1 MGRADGYGR
10 AWCVTIWAKSIRN
23 MGYGDMLTDDDMPTD
38 IIGQRLVEQIREEW
52 ALSGKG
58 RTSGAVACL
67 SAKDGFHIHMGVYA
81 SNKVL
86 FTTVASVLGN
96 AHVEPQYGT
105 KQQLVE
111 YLRKQGKWEE
121 KGEKILYE
129 SNMDG
134 IQDGQGK
141 RTDLNSISEMIDKG
155 MTPNE
160 IFREDIKFRKWD
172 KMIKDAYFDKRYQET
187 PIHRDIKVNWLF
199 GGTGTGKTHIVTDL
213 AEKYGEDNIYM
224 VTDYANGF
232 DKYNGEPILIMDEFR
247 GQLPYSVMLTILQ
260 GYKQQIHAR
269 YTNIVTLWNE
279 VYITSPLTP
288 YEVYQNI
295 DNKFDT
301 KEQLYRRIT
310 TTTLCYKDD
319 NGYYKK
325 SLSGARERWEFNS
338 DKDGFISL
346 DLFEKDEQIKIPF
359 VND

>member
-1 MGRADGYGR
+1 MPTKDIKGR
-10 AWCVTIWAKSIRN
+10 AWFVTIMPQSIKN
-23 MGYGDMLTDDDMPTD
+23 MGFGDLLDDDDFPKD
-38 IIGQRLVEQIREEW
+38 FIGRELVEQIREEW
-52 ALSGKG
+52 ACSGKG
-58 RTSGAVACL
+58 RSSGATACV
-67 SAKDGFHIHMGVYA
+67 SADGKFHIHMGVYA
-81 SNKVL
+81 SSQIG
-86 FTTVASVLGN
+86 FTALTNVLGK
-96 AHVEPQYGT
+96 AHVMPQRGT
-105 KQQLVE
+105 KEELIA
-111 YLRKQGKWEE
+111 YIKKDGKHAE
-121 KGEKILYE
+121 KGETVLYASDME
-129 SNMDG
+129 E

-141 RTDLNSISEMIDKG
+141 RNDLSNMNDMIQSG

-160 IFREDIKFRKWD
+160 IFRMDIKYRKWD
-172 KMIKDAYFDKRYQET
+172 KLIKDAYFDKRYQET

-338 DKDGFISL
+338 DKDGFMSL
-346 DLFEKDEQIKIPF
+346 DLFEKDEQIKMPF